1 MSDLG
6 LASRLGTRTRA
17 GQQSPIFH
25 LCTSSLT
32 TYPYPLAATNY
43 SIWTLFGTSFT
54 ILNFLCQLVW
64 ADPCL
69 TTIFCVLQYIQFVF
83 SVLRQCPAHI
93 LRCHLNSRHLNQV
106 CSISLWLTEVFTM
119 PSTRLFIIDV
129 GGLIQSLSLNEGI
142 TSFYQRSKAWHQ
154 AAVAIYLTNQLNVPS
169 DATLLSEQFR
179 DNVGP
184 QSNVLIRKCGT
195 FYNWRGC
202 VHSGSLNNG
211 STISSSPSHHIETP
225 LPSPIS
231 RYRLCYVARS
241 KWNLFSSSQ
250 LAQNFTN

>member
-6 LASRLGTRTRA
+6 LASRPGTRTRA

-43 SIWTLFGTSFT
+43 SIWTL
-54 ILNFLCQLVW
+54 
-64 ADPCL
+64 
-69 TTIFCVLQYIQFVF
+69 
-83 SVLRQCPAHI
+83 LRTKVHPICI
-93 LRCHLNSRHLNQV
+93 LRPATMSRPHLTMSFEFSPSESSLLHLFVANW
-106 CSISLWLTEVFTM
+106 SLVFTM

-169 DATLLSEQFR
+169 DATLLWEQFR

-184 QSNVLIRKCGT
+184 QSNVLIRKCGR